1 MLNCF
6 RGQIRSETNS
16 AENLFITYQW
26 ETSCKNLSPARNV
39 CEAVPRSLLW
49 ASSRFNELREDRFE
63 LRLQPDYGRSTMAF
77 FLQANHGAYWNLCT
91 QLVSL
96 FQAFR
101 SWWQR
106 KEVSRKK
113 GGWGRGKRVPLPLFL
128 LIFFPAYNWGPL
140 GTRTIDQNHGS
151 FKYQAASIYTR
162 KKWWLWDLFGATK
175 RNAPLGSFSHTPF
188 NRTSTSKS

>member
-6 RGQIRSETNS
+6 RGQIRSETNT
-16 AENLFITYQW
+16 AENLFISYQW

-39 CEAVPRSLLW
+39 CEAVPRSLFW
-49 ASSRFNELREDRFE
+49 TSNRFNELTEARFE

-91 QLVSL
+91 QVVSL
-96 FQAFR
+96 FQVFR

-106 KEVSRKK
+106 KEVWAEKR

-128 LIFFPAYNWGPL
+128 LIFFPSLFLHAALRFPNRNRLTAGAHWEQGP
-140 GTRTIDQNHGS
+140 
-151 FKYQAASIYTR
+151 
-162 KKWWLWDLFGATK
+162 
-175 RNAPLGSFSHTPF
+175 
-188 NRTSTSKS
+188 

>member
-1 MLNCF
+1 MLNYF
-6 RGQIRSETNS
+6 RGQIRSETNT
-16 AENLFITYQW
+16 AENLFVTYQW

-39 CEAVPRSLLW
+39 CEAVPRSLFW
-49 ASSRFNELREDRFE
+49 ASNRFNELTEARFE

-106 KEVSRKK
+106 KEVWAEKRGGGVGVRGSLSHFSSLFFSRLSSFTPHSAI
-113 GGWGRGKRVPLPLFL
+113 RT
-128 LIFFPAYNWGPL
+128 
-140 GTRTIDQNHGS
+140 GTG
-151 FKYQAASIYTR
+151 
-162 KKWWLWDLFGATK
+162 
-175 RNAPLGSFSHTPF
+175 
-188 NRTSTSKS
+188 

>member
-16 AENLFITYQW
+16 AENLFITYRW

-39 CEAVPRSLLW
+39 CEAVPRSLFW
-49 ASSRFNELREDRFE
+49 ASSRFNELRKDRFE
-63 LRLQPDYGRSTMAF
+63 LRLQPDYGRSTMVF

-106 KEVSRKK
+106 KEVWAEKRGSGVGVRGSLSHFSSLFFSRLSSFTPHSAI
-113 GGWGRGKRVPLPLFL
+113 RT
-128 LIFFPAYNWGPL
+128 
-140 GTRTIDQNHGS
+140 GTG
-151 FKYQAASIYTR
+151 
-162 KKWWLWDLFGATK
+162 
-175 RNAPLGSFSHTPF
+175 
-188 NRTSTSKS
+188 